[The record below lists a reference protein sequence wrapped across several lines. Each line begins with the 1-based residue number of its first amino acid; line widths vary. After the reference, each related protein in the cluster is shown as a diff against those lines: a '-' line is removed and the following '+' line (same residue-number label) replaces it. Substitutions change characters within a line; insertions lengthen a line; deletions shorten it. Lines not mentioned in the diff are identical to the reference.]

1 MSEVKWF
8 KITSNVFDD
17 QKIRAMELMPDGD
30 TIIVIWFKMI
40 ALAAQS
46 NQNGVVM
53 FTENIPYTE
62 DLLISYL
69 GKKDTTTRLALETF
83 KMWGMLELTDE
94 ESLVIKNFNKYQ
106 NVKGLDDIREQNRLR
121 QQNYRDKQ
129 KILLLKDNKTNKE
142 DNKIIDI
149 RENNVKRNV
158 TIPYTIILEFLN
170 DKANK
175 NFRIIQTHKDKI
187 KPRWNDGFTLEEFK
201 KVILIKCAEWLN
213 TEQDKYLRPETLFS
227 NKFDG
232 YLNQK
237 EITTAKGKHLLPTDI
252 NSDWLDDY
260 IKNIK

>member
-17 QKIRAMELMPDGD
+17 QKIKAMELMPDGD

-46 NQNGVVM
+46 NQNGIVM

-83 KMWGMLELTDE
+83 KNWGMLSVTDE
-94 ESLVIKNFNKYQ
+94 QELLIKNFNKYQ
-106 NVKGLDDIREQNRLR
+106 NVKGLDDIREQNRIR

-129 KILLLKDNKTNKE
+129 KILLLDNKKNKDNKN
-142 DNKIIDI
+142 IDI

-158 TIPYTIILEFLN
+158 TKQFVIPTIEQIEEYCKERN
-170 DKANK
+170 NNVNANK
-175 NFRIIQTHKDKI
+175 FFDFYESKGWLVGKNKMKNWKASVRTWENSKNTK
-187 KPRWNDGFTLEEFK
+187 EEP
-201 KVILIKCAEWLN
+201 L
-213 TEQDKYLRPETLFS
+213 
-227 NKFDG
+227 
-232 YLNQK
+232 
-237 EITTAKGKHLLPTDI
+237 TDR
-252 NSDWLDDY
+252 Y
-260 IKNIK
+260 KNIPIIT